1 MKAQRQATS
10 LIVSKPAGD
19 RRFHKTFRATAI
31 SLLILSPFDM
41 MITFE
46 VLKQNE
52 TFVAV

>member
-10 LIVSKPAGD
+10 LMVFKTVGA
-19 RRFHKTFRATAI
+19 RRFHIIFRDTAI
-31 SLLILSPFDM
+31 SALIFSPFDK
-41 MITFE
+41 MITIE